1 MICKMVFGNSFKG
14 CLDYITGKYNED
26 KHTRIL
32 VHSNGIPDM
41 DNKAIAQVFEAYARK
56 GGHDI
61 EKPVGHFA
69 YSFHKDDSDLMND
82 SFMARIVMEHMQM
95 LGIRN
100 TEFII
105 GRHYDTDHDHCHLM
119 FSMVD
124 NDGNVIDDSMI
135 FARNLRI
142 CKYLTKKY
150 GLTMSSE
157 KDKVNRDK
165 LRGKEKLKYE
175 FYDRVMRC
183 KEQSSNWKEFDKALK
198 ADGLK
203 LHFHYNNVSG
213 NLMGV
218 VFSDGKHSFGGK
230 QLDEKLK
237 LDSLIKDFGDLKHI
251 THDSV
256 REWYED
262 YHDRLREINSWSKFR
277 NLMKIYPEFDSVFPD
292 GEYPDFNYK
301 SVPGLLYDYSSEAKD
316 YFMKDYVPSDDGRK
330 GYIGL
335 QLLCEILLN
344 PYEPQM
350 SIGGGGGSTDNRGW
364 RDLDDEEKEKYR
376 FRFNFSAGKSR
387 PSIRKNKTHSLKR

>member
-1 MICKMVFGNSFKG
+1 MHAFTDCSSLTSATIGNNMTSIGRLSFKG

-26 KHTRIL
+26 KHTKIL
-32 VHSNGIPDM
+32 AHSYGIPDM

-69 YSFHKDDSDLMND
+69 YSFHKDDSGRMND
-82 SFMARIVMEHMQM
+82 TFMEQIVMEHMQM

-165 LRGKEKLKYE
+165 LRGKAKLKYE

-183 KEQSSNWKEFDKALK
+183 KEQSSNWEEFDKALK

-256 REWYED
+256 HIKNNDVVMDAIRSRWKEWLQDVLPQVVRQANVSKPTGEMVYQD
-262 YHDRLREINSWSKFR
+262 GADRCYKVPEPEIVGSPAPP
-277 NLMKIYPEFDSVFPD
+277 PEP
-292 GEYPDFNYK
+292 EK
-301 SVPGLLYDYSSEAKD
+301 K
-316 YFMKDYVPSDDGRK
+316 PSR
-330 GYIGL
+330 
-335 QLLCEILLN
+335 
-344 PYEPQM
+344 
-350 SIGGGGGSTDNRGW
+350 
-364 RDLDDEEKEKYR
+364 
-376 FRFNFSAGKSR
+376 
-387 PSIRKNKTHSLKR
+387 